1 MATLAGSTS
10 GAGGAASGGSGGGGA
25 ASGGCVDELLALYSH
40 AFPGCGL
47 HDMLAAER
55 TLREILE
62 YLNAGGGY
70 RITLEDATPEFVRCV
85 LNEVL
90 HVASADGWLQNP
102 WNNSVAN
109 AGLRFAHAL
118 NHEGLSAHLGIKGG
132 SDIPQEQLRQR
143 RCDFYRNLLE
153 LEARLFRECKT
164 RLKKR
169 NHPSWRGDEGA
180 FRNQRYA
187 WIAKRCGLVW
197 RKPGYPR
204 SGRDKKRKSTSA
216 GGHKKKTKKTKK
228 KTKKRKNIRADGG
241 AGEEAKTGE

>member
-10 GAGGAASGGSGGGGA
+10 GAGGAASGGSGGGSAPGWDHYI
-25 ASGGCVDELLALYSH
+25 DELLALYAD

-47 HDMLAAER
+47 HDMIAAER

-102 WNNSVAN
+102 CNNSVAN

-197 RKPGYPR
+197 RKPGYPW

-216 GGHKKKTKKTKK
+216 GGRKKKTKKKR
-228 KTKKRKNIRADGG
+228 KKRKKIPADGG
-241 AGEEAKTGE
+241 AGEAKTGE